1 MTCVVGLRHNSM
13 SSGLVQWTQF
23 LPIQSKQCM
32 LGFFFFSHTTSED
45 WINVKTT
52 DKICLTY
59 IIIGLFEEKAHVI
72 GWIIIRDK
80 FVCTKLSPHCI
91 RWENP
96 QTQLSIP
103 EQNQPQN
110 QNPRSIPE
118 QNQPQNNLVFGG
130 LQHAYNIFFWPY
142 WWTLY
147 FLNSLGSNMELSG
160 PT

>member
-1 MTCVVGLRHNSM
+1 M

-45 WINVKTT
+45 CINVKTT

-59 IIIGLFEEKAHVI
+59 IIIGLFE
-72 GWIIIRDK
+72 
-80 FVCTKLSPHCI
+80 
-91 RWENP
+91 
-96 QTQLSIP
+96 TQLSIP

-118 QNQPQNNLVFGG
+118 QNQPQNYLVFGPYSTPITSFFDHIDG
-130 LQHAYNIFFWPY
+130 LYIFLILWVPI
-142 WWTLY
+142 
-147 FLNSLGSNMELSG
+147 LSYLVLLEEG
-160 PT
+160 TAAEFPSDPHYLLAIFQLAP